1 MAARD
6 KDLRAALLLAH
17 VVDVAA
23 HAVAGAERFPRQGF
37 IAPHH
42 RLGPAQI
49 DGDVA
54 ELVAL
59 DDAVDDL
66 ARAVLVFAIL
76 TLALGLANLLHDH
89 LLGGLRRDAPQFDGR
104 QLLDDELARRNA
116 RLARL
121 AFAHG
126 DLSDLVFD
134 LVGHLAIAPQSN
146 FAGFAVDRGANVMF
160 VAVFGA
166 AGL

>member
-1 MAARD
+1 MNWGW
-6 KDLRAALLLAH
+6 LRETKIC
-17 VVDVAA
+17 
-23 HAVAGAERFPRQGF
+23 GPRRQGL

-42 RLGPAQI
+42 RLGPAQV

-66 ARAVLVFAIL
+66 ASAVLVFAEL
-76 TLALGLANLLHDH
+76 ALALGLADFLYDH
-89 LLGGLRRDAPQFDGR
+89 LLGGLGRDASQIDGR
-104 QLLDDELARRNA
+104 QLLDDKLARRDA

-121 AFAHG
+121 AFAHRN
-126 DLSDLVFD
+126 LRDLVLD
-134 LVGHLAIAPQSN
+134 LVGHLAIAPQAD
-146 FAGFAVDRGANVMF
+146 FAGLAVNHGADVVL